1 MSLTHLLTGSKTS
14 YNPDA
19 DRALVPYK
27 AGTQPT
33 PPLQNHDATQEEN
46 SKYLCVKQPILFSVM

>member
-1 MSLTHLLTGSKTS
+1 MCLSCSEI
-14 YNPDA
+14 
-19 DRALVPYK
+19 PYCWQ

-46 SKYLCVKQPILFSVM
+46 SKYLCLKQPVSFSVM